1 MGGEIRFYFFSAG
14 AVKNAQRGCGTRRR
28 TAVGTKSHYFGEGE
42 ILDVNT
48 KHAEEREN
56 AFEYS
61 CKAREDDTFFT
72 RRPDLDSLG
81 VV

>member
-1 MGGEIRFYFFSAG
+1 MRSEDAE
-14 AVKNAQRGCGTRRR
+14 RGDAPRWGRSRIIL
-28 TAVGTKSHYFGEGE
+28 AKGK

-61 CKAREDDTFFT
+61 CKAREDDTYFT

-81 VV
+81 LV